1 MKKIIET
8 AANFAKKNNLVPNFL
23 LSETEKKFN
32 EKPLIPVILVA
43 GKITHLE
50 ALNIRETNNLL
61 IRKFGY
67 IIKKGDKLIDEHDST
82 YFVED
87 VDPNYIYEFEN
98 DYKLEVLKITYK
110 KQPLE
115 LPQNTMQQIAN
126 INNTI
131 NINTTG
137 EVNNISNNSNI
148 VQRMTS
154 NQILQILEQVVESSY
169 DIENLRKLIEEI
181 KTLQKK
187 NAEIKYEK
195 LKNFLKKAGTVC
207 VELVKAFVVTY
218 AVEFTKNIIGA

>member
-1 MKKIIET
+1 MKIKET
-8 AANFAKKNNLVPNFL
+8 FANFVKQKNILPNLL
-23 LSETEKKFN
+23 LSEPEKKFS

-87 VDPNYIYEFEN
+87 VDPNYIYEFE
-98 DYKLEVLKITYK
+98 DDDKLEVLKITYK

-115 LPQNTMQQIAN
+115 LPQSTMQQIAH

-137 EVNNISNNSNI
+137 EVKNISNNSNI
-148 VQRMTS
+148 AQRMTS
-154 NQILQILEQVVESSY
+154 HQILQILEQVVESSY

-181 KTLQKK
+181 KSLQKK
-187 NAEIKYEK
+187 HTEIKYEK

-207 VELVKAFVVTY
+207 VELVKAFVATY
-218 AVEFTKNIIGA
+218 AFEVAKTFL